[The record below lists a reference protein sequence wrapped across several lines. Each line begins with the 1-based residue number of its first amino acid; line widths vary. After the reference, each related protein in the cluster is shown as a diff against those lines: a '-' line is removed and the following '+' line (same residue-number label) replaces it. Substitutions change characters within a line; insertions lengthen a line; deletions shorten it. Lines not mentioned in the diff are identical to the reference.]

1 MPIRIEPSLFL
12 SPAKTQESPSSEE
25 QKKPVQAQLITRSG
39 VRIVT
44 LEEND

>member
-1 MPIRIEPSLFL
+1 MPIRIESPSFV
-12 SPAKTQESPSSEE
+12 SPIKIKETPSSEE
-25 QKKPVQAQLITRSG
+25 EKKPVQAQLITRSG

>member
-1 MPIRIEPSLFL
+1 MPIKIGPSLFL
-12 SPAKTQESPSSEE
+12 PPVKTEESTPSEE
-25 QKKPVQAQLITRSG
+25 EGQLVQAQLITRSG